1 MIQVVRPRKR
11 LCLRGLTHPV
21 RSPWGSRVTGR
32 VGRGV
37 WARVSTRITGHLFP
51 APRKGGRGSGPATA
65 GEPIRVG
72 PAWGY
77 GAVGSLLARG
87 VRTVSSC
94 GRPGRDPGWYSG
106 HGSNVQTPKLEF
118 GGSPDGL
125 PELDSPCLLVKGTD
139 CAGDRGGSTGLSR
152 FWKARLPAGMIRAHA
167 GRLMKL
173 CAPCY
178 REGASGYLLVIAT
191 RASDPKWSGSMQETM
206 SLSVPVK
213 PLQVVGILLGLPL
226 PLVGVYQCPGCGVEV
241 YGVGVEVV
249 EGEPIPVAHG
259 VLVGGAP

>member
-1 MIQVVRPRKR
+1 MAPTAA
-11 LCLRGLTHPV
+11 L
-21 RSPWGSRVTGR
+21 PWGRSSRALT
-32 VGRGV
+32 VGEQADGTCGE
-37 WARVSTRITGHLFP
+37 AG
-51 APRKGGRGSGPATA
+51 APRRQEGQSVSVPPGDTARLGRCSSGVCALCP
-65 GEPIRVG
+65 R
-72 PAWGY
+72 
-77 GAVGSLLARG
+77 AVGQGATLDAKTPKAEPTG
-87 VRTVSSC
+87 C
-94 GRPGRDPGWYSG
+94 GRCSG
-106 HGSNVQTPKLEF
+106 TRTQKPLRVHPFEGCAFPCFAKHR
-118 GGSPDGL
+118 
-125 PELDSPCLLVKGTD
+125 DSPCLLVKGAD

>member
-77 GAVGSLLARG
+77 GTVGSLLVRG

-94 GRPGRDPGWYSG
+94 GRPGCDPGWYSG

-139 CAGDRGGSTGLSR
+139 CAGVCLAVLAWLCPGLSR
-152 FWKARLPAGMIRAHA
+152 G
-167 GRLMKL
+167 
-173 CAPCY
+173 CALTCCAY
-178 REGASGYLLVIAT
+178 VR
-191 RASDPKWSGSMQETM
+191 
-206 SLSVPVK
+206 
-213 PLQVVGILLGLPL
+213 LGLLPVFQGEVPEVL
-226 PLVGVYQCPGCGVEV
+226 GPLVGCM
-241 YGVGVEVV
+241 
-249 EGEPIPVAHG
+249 
-259 VLVGGAP
+259 